1 MGRLIEMIRQSAV
14 PAGVMRSAARGA
26 LAVPAGE
33 MLEILVYLSEHPV
46 FGEQAR
52 MTLASFDE
60 AGSATAL
67 ADPNTPREV
76 LDYFLAVKNR
86 RPRLLPSLFSNPAVG
101 EDTLAAIAE
110 TATPEIIAL
119 LLSTPRVVA
128 SATILTY
135 LLKNPSLV
143 AEERTRISEI
153 LSRLGV
159 NVSAN
164 LGAATEVEV

>member
-135 LLKNPSLV
+135 LIKNLSLD
-143 AEERTRISEI
+143 
-153 LSRLGV
+153 
-159 NVSAN
+159 
-164 LGAATEVEV
+164 ATERMRITEHINRIECYLLSNLTSV